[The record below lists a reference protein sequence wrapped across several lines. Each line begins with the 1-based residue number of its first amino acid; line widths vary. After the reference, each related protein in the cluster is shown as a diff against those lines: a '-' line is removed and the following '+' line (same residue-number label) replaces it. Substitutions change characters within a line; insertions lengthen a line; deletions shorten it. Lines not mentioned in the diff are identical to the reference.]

1 VVKQGVYERAAI
13 ALVFGGPGPGVDHH
27 AGGLVDDSEVGVF
40 VEDVEWDIFG
50 DGSQW
55 RARCRRHDGDAF
67 ATAKFQGGPGRF
79 IVHEHFLL
87 GDELLDARAAY
98 IQTEC
103 QELIEALAGVFG
115 CDCDLGGENL
125 GHFPRTMVSV
135 IGESVAPDAF
145 VRGCA
150 QRNDGGW

>member
-67 ATAKFQGGPGRF
+67 ATAKFQGCSSRF
-79 IVHEHFLL
+79 VVNKYLLL

-98 IQTEC
+98 IQTEH